1 MSFFVCRKELRMII
15 NGQEISLPQPVTL
28 LELLQDYGYRP
39 RLVAVE
45 RGGVIVKQSEYAATV
60 ITDADKLE
68 IVSFVGGG

>member
-1 MSFFVCRKELRMII
+1 MII
-15 NGQEISLPQPVTL
+15 NGKEIPLSRPTTL
-28 LELLQDYGYRP
+28 SELLQSCGYKP

-45 RGGVIVKQSEYAATV
+45 RGGEVVKQSAYDATI